1 MGKRELL
8 IAAGFIVVAALA
20 YQLTAPAPKPGER
33 GFSLSRIFDN
43 FRRELR
49 SDAAHADFTQTGT
62 IKVGAETQ
70 ELRLNTNRAVPV
82 TVEGEDR
89 QDIAYEMPVR
99 SSGPDVPS
107 ALDYAKKSAL
117 EVDDLGGQITIGV
130 FFPKEGNH
138 TATLTL
144 KVPSRLAVRI
154 ETAGRPK
161 IRGVAAVHLGR
172 NAGEVVVEN
181 IRDSVT
187 GSHLGGDLTITKA
200 GSVNLILVSSQAKIA
215 QIDKGVTLNARG
227 GECAITG
234 TRGTVEIT
242 SSGARLSLAEPGG
255 PVEITGDGGQIRVD
269 RPASAVRIDIRRAK
283 IEITLNAAV
292 PLTVL
297 TSDEQLRLVLD
308 GTPAIDLDAIANNAE
323 IQAAEFG
330 LQPETTE
337 RAARLAHAFGNKG
350 ARVVLRNSRG
360 NIVLARAK

>member
-20 YQLTAPAPKPGER
+20 YQLTAPPPKAGER
-33 GFSLSRIFDN
+33 SFSLSRIFDN

-49 SDAAHADFTQTGT
+49 SDAARADFKQSGT

-70 ELRLNTNRAVPV
+70 ELRLNSNRSVPV

-89 QDIAYEMPVR
+89 QDIAYEMPVH
-99 SSGPDVPS
+99 STGPDAAT
-107 ALDYAKKSAL
+107 ALEYAKQSVL
-117 EVDDLGGQITIGV
+117 EVDDLGGQITIGIA
-130 FFPKEGNH
+130 FPHEGNQ

-161 IRGVAAVHLGR
+161 IRNVAAVHLGR
-172 NAGEVVVEN
+172 NSGEIVVEN
-181 IRDSVT
+181 IRDSVGGT
-187 GSHLGGDLTITKA
+187 HLGGELTVTKA
-200 GSVNLILVSSQAKIA
+200 GSVNLILSSSQARIS
-215 QIDKGVTLNARG
+215 QIEKGVTLNARG
-227 GECAITG
+227 GECTITDS
-234 TRGTVEIT
+234 RGTIEIT
-242 SSGARLSLAEPGG
+242 SSAARLSLADIDG
-255 PVEITGDGGQIRVD
+255 PVEITGDGGQIKID
-269 RPASAVRIDIRRAK
+269 RPVKPVRIDIRRAK

-323 IQAAEFG
+323 IQAADLG
-330 LQPETTE
+330 LQPEASE
-337 RAARLAHAFGNKG
+337 RAARLTHAFGARG
-350 ARVVLRNSRG
+350 ARVVLRNTRG
-360 NIVLARAK
+360 NIVLTRAK